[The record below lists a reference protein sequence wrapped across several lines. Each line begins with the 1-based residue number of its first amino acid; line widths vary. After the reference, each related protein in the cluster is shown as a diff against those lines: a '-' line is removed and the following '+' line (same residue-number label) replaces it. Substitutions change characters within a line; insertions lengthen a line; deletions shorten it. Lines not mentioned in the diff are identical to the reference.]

1 MASCYTKPLFL
12 RRNRLSDAEG
22 TLYGRIGAK
31 GMFSYFLLLG
41 LINEGYYLEISNEG
55 LEGLALAC
63 RTSASGLAEI
73 IRQSVALGIFDKQ
86 KYEGFSVLTN
96 EEIQINHFKTVVGR
110 KPENIE
116 IRIPFLIS
124 SIIPSLLN
132 FAKYKTIFSEKLK
145 NIRADFKQEKERLNP
160 KNNVLEEIYSRTSNQ
175 LRALLQKNI
184 LPDKNEVTNE
194 ELIEKFKKA
203 FPDKVVEEGFQ
214 IPNFVDMENLIEN
227 INKSPEFLVSAKN
240 FSLKLCCRPDIYK
253 KIIAGFYEKFN
264 HSTTKASKS
273 QNIGRNYTQEEMN
286 ALYDKLDEVEI

>member
-73 IRQSVALGIFDKQ
+73 VRQSVALGIFDKQ
-86 KYEGFSVLTN
+86 KYESFSVLTN

-132 FAKYKTIFSEKLK
+132 FAKYKTIFTEKLK
-145 NIRADFKQEKERLNP
+145 NIKADFIQEKERLKT
-160 KNNVLEEIYSRTSNQ
+160 KNKLIEEIYTSVTIQ

-184 LPDKNEVTNE
+184 LPDKNGVPNEV
-194 ELIEKFKKA
+194 LIEKFKKA
-203 FPDKVVEEGFQ
+203 FPDKIVEED
-214 IPNFVDMENLIEN
+214 FVVPKIVNMDNLIESIKN
-227 INKSPEFLVSAKN
+227 SEFLTGAKN
-240 FSLKLCCRPDIYK
+240 FTLKLCCRPDIYE
-253 KIIAGFYEKFN
+253 KIIAGYYEKFN
-264 HSTTKASKS
+264 HGKTNVSS
-273 QNIGRNYTQEEMN
+273 QNVGRHYAPEAIDNMV
-286 ALYDKLDEVEI
+286 DENLNKIEF